1 MEFEAIQ
8 VKLSAQKKIDQ
19 TRKQERDMTKTW
31 SDKDPVETREWLESL
46 ASLVKR
52 EGKERAEFIL
62 QTLLAAAEKHGV
74 STGASAVITPYV
86 NTIPADKQPAYPGD
100 LALEAAI
107 EAMIRW
113 NAIAMVLHAKQ
124 EAGGVGGHLSSFASI
139 ATLYEVGLNHFF
151 HAPSKQHLGDLVFFQ
166 GHSSE
171 GNYSRAFLEGRLE
184 EIYLKNFRQEVG
196 GKGVSSYPHPWLMPD
211 FWQFATVSLGLG
223 MMQGVYQ
230 ARFLRYLDHRGLLK
244 QDDRHVWVFCGDGEM
259 DEADSIAGLS
269 LAAREKL
276 DNLTFVV
283 NCNLQR
289 LDGLV
294 RSNYK
299 IVQELEGIFRGA
311 GWHVIKVLWD
321 SSWDKLFAK
330 DQNGA
335 LVKRL
340 TEIVDGD
347 LQTAYLRGGA
357 YIREFIFNTDSLQA
371 MVADM
376 SDDELGQLG
385 RGAHDPLK
393 VYAAYQAAIAHKDQ
407 PTVILAQG
415 VKGYGLGKD
424 KAEGRNIAHNSLDM
438 SLEELQTFRDRFNL
452 PLKDADLEKYRFHK
466 LKADSAEEKYLHARR
481 KALGGG
487 YLPSRIVKSNPLTT
501 PDLAA
506 FDAVTKG
513 SEDRAVSTTMV
524 LGRIFNVL
532 LKDKAIGARIVPIF
546 SDEVRT
552 FGMEALFRQN
562 GIYSPLGQLY
572 TPEDKEQFLYYKEDK
587 AGQVLEEGITEA
599 GCMASWIAA
608 ATSYANNQF
617 PMIPFFTYY
626 SMFGFQRVGDYIWA
640 ASDMRARGFL
650 IGATAGRTTLD
661 GEGLQHQDG
670 SSLLTAAEFP
680 TCRAYDPAFGYEMA
694 VIIQHGLKEMFS
706 EQKDVFYYVMAMNE
720 RYIQPAMPKGVEDG
734 IIKGMYL
741 YQKGG
746 KSKHRVQLMGGGA
759 ILNEVIA
766 AADLLEKDFHV
777 SADVW
782 SVTSFGELR
791 RDAAEKERTDM
802 LSPEKTPQMPY
813 VEQSLKGYVGP
824 AVAATDY
831 VRAYPNMIS
840 PYLKR
845 TLVTLGTDGF
855 GRSDTRERLR
865 EFFEVNRYYIVVAAL
880 YALAKD
886 GEVPL
891 TKVKDA
897 IKKYGIDPRKPNPVT
912 V

>member
-1 MEFEAIQ
+1 
-8 VKLSAQKKIDQ
+8 
-19 TRKQERDMTKTW
+19 MTKAW
-31 SDKDPVETREWLESL
+31 NDQDPVETREWLESL

-62 QTLLAAAEKHGV
+62 HALQEAAEQHGV
-74 STGASAVITPYV
+74 PAVSSSVVTPYA
-86 NTIPADKQPAYPGD
+86 NTIPVASQPDYPGD
-100 LALEAAI
+100 LAKEAAI
-107 EAMIRW
+107 DAYIRW
-113 NAIAMVLHAKQ
+113 NAIVMVLRSKRD
-124 EAGGVGGHLSSFASI
+124 AGGVGGHLSSYASI

-151 HAPSKQHLGDLVFFQ
+151 RAASKKQLGDLVFFQ

-171 GNYSRAFLEGRLE
+171 GNYARAFLEGRLSE
-184 EIYLKNFRQEVG
+184 TYLKNFRQEIG
-196 GKGVSSYPHPWLMPD
+196 GEGVSSYPHPWLMPE

-230 ARFLRYLDHRGLLK
+230 ARFLRYLDHRGLLAES
-244 QDDRHVWVFCGDGEM
+244 DRRVWVFCGDGEM
-259 DEADSIAGLS
+259 DEADSIAGLA

-299 IVQELEGIFRGA
+299 VVQELEGLFRGA

-321 SSWDKLFAK
+321 SRWDILFAK
-330 DQNGA
+330 DKAGA
-335 LVKRL
+335 LIRRL
-340 TEIVDGD
+340 TECVDGD
-347 LQTAYLRGGA
+347 LQTAYVRGGA
-357 YIREFIFNTDSLQA
+357 YMREFIFNSEPLQA
-371 MVADM
+371 LIADW
-376 SDDELGQLG
+376 SDEEVGMLG
-385 RGAHDPLK
+385 RGAHDPVK
-393 VYAAYQAAIAHKDQ
+393 IYTAYQAAVAHKGQ

-415 VKGYGLGKD
+415 VKGYGLGTKN
-424 KAEGRNIAHNSLDM
+424 AEGRNIAHNQLEM
-438 SLEELQTFRDRFNL
+438 SKEELQAFADRFNL
-452 PLKDADLEKYRFHK
+452 PLTDSQLEKLSFVK
-466 LKADSAEEKYLHARR
+466 PAKDSAELKYLNDCRD
-481 KALGGG
+481 ALGGG
-487 YLPSRIVKSNPLTT
+487 YLPSRKVVSNALKVPA
-501 PDLAA
+501 LAD
-506 FDAVTKG
+506 FDAILKG
-513 SEDRAVSTTMV
+513 SDDRTLSTTMV
-524 LGRIFNVL
+524 LGRILNVL
-532 LKDKAIGARIVPIF
+532 LKDKVVGQRIVPIF

-552 FGMEALFRQN
+552 FGMEALFRQV
-562 GIYSPLGQLY
+562 GIYSPVGQLY
-572 TPEDKEQFLYYKEDK
+572 IPEDKEQFLYYKEDK

-599 GCMASWIAA
+599 GCMASWMAA
-608 ATSYANNQF
+608 ATSYANNQL

-680 TCRAYDPAFGYEMA
+680 TCRAYDPTFGYEMA
-694 VIIQHGLKEMFS
+694 VIIQHGMQEMYA
-706 EQKDVFYYVMAMNE
+706 EQKDLFYYVMAMNE
-720 RYIQPAMPKGVEDG
+720 RYVQPAMPKGVEEG

-746 KSKHRVQLMGGGA
+746 KAKHQVQLMGSGA

-766 AADLLEKDFHV
+766 AADLLKKDFDV

-791 RDAAEKERTDM
+791 RDGADKERDHM
-802 LSPEKTPQMPY
+802 LAPDKKPKVAY
-813 VEQSLKGYVGP
+813 VEECLTGHAGP
-824 AVAATDY
+824 VIAATDY
-831 VRAYPNMIS
+831 VRAYPNMIR
-840 PYLKR
+840 PYLNR
-845 TLVTLGTDGF
+845 TMVSLGTDGF

-865 EFFEVNRYYIVVAAL
+865 EFFEVNRYYVVVAAL
-880 YALAKD
+880 YALVKD
-886 GEVPL
+886 GEIPAA
-891 TKVKDA
+891 KVKEA
-897 IKKYGIDPRKPNPVT
+897 IKKYGIDPKKPNPLT